1 MKKTKIRL
9 VSCLLAV
16 ALCCAALTATA
27 FASGGDYYDELNG
40 DAISAAPEPTPET
53 PEERD
58 ATESVSIEDAAALLS
73 SLLGPQ
79 AEVTAADG
87 SIQITASEEAAPPQT
102 GTVTT
107 NGGNL
112 NVRTGAGLDNTA
124 FTQLPNGTEVEVL
137 GTENGWVKIRLP
149 EREEYVCGDYLTIHT
164 AESGEEGF
172 SLSLNEDVL
181 AALLGLLGSGAENG
195 SGEALTPDGNLTLVD
210 DIGGTGSGK
219 QFITLQSKN
228 GNTFYLIIDRDDEGA
243 ETVHFLNQVDES
255 DLLALTEDGEIEPE
269 VCTCTDKCTAGA
281 VNTSCPVCAVNMA
294 ECAGEEP
301 EPVPEETPEDE
312 AEPETSGGTGI
323 LLVFLLLAAAGGGA
337 AYYFLKIK
345 KNKPQTKGDSDLDDY
360 DYGEDDEDGE
370 EDALN
375 EDYMSEEE
383 AEEDG
388 EK

>member
-1 MKKTKIRL
+1 MRIAH
-9 VSCLLAV
+9 C
-16 ALCCAALTATA
+16 
-27 FASGGDYYDELNG
+27 
-40 DAISAAPEPTPET
+40 
-53 PEERD
+53 
-58 ATESVSIEDAAALLS
+58 
-73 SLLGPQ
+73 
-79 AEVTAADG
+79 
-87 SIQITASEEAAPPQT
+87 
-102 GTVTT
+102 
-107 NGGNL
+107 
-112 NVRTGAGLDNTA
+112 
-124 FTQLPNGTEVEVL
+124 
-137 GTENGWVKIRLP
+137 
-149 EREEYVCGDYLTIHT
+149 
-164 AESGEEGF
+164 F
-172 SLSLNEDVL
+172 SLSLNEDNL

>member
-9 VSCLLAV
+9 VSCLMAV

-27 FASGGDYYDELNG
+27 FASSGDYYDELNG
-40 DAISAAPEPTPET
+40 DAISAAPEPTPEA
-53 PEERD
+53 PEETD
-58 ATESVSIEDAAALLS
+58 ATESVNIEDAAALLS
-73 SLLGPQ
+73 SLLGSQ
-79 AEVTAADG
+79 AEVTATDG
-87 SIQITASEEAAPPQT
+87 SIQITASEEAAPSQT

-149 EREEYVCGDYLTIHT
+149 EQEGYVCGDYLTIHT

-301 EPVPEETPEDE
+301 EPAPEETPEDE
-312 AEPETSGGTGI
+312 AEPETSGGTEI

>member
-16 ALCCAALTATA
+16 VLCCAALTATA

-40 DAISAAPEPTPET
+40 DAISVASEPTPEA
-53 PEERD
+53 PEETD

-87 SIQITASEEAAPPQT
+87 SIQITASEEAAPSQT

-107 NGGNL
+107 NGGKL

-149 EREEYVCGDYLTIHT
+149 EQEGYVCGDYLTIHT

-281 VNTSCPVCAVNMA
+281 VNTSCPVCAVNIA

-301 EPVPEETPEDE
+301 EPAPEETPEDK
-312 AEPETSGGTGI
+312 AQPKTSGGTGI

-360 DYGEDDEDGE
+360 DYGGDDEDGE
-370 EDALN
+370 RDALD